1 MKHVIRILL
10 TLLLGGCVLAA
21 DSPTVRAEIATIQ
34 MCDDGYFLYS
44 AITELISLA
53 KVAFW
58 ISVLTFVVSII
69 LSLKT
74 VLSFRK
80 RRFKK

>member
-1 MKHVIRILL
+1 MKYVIRISL

-21 DSPTVRAEIATIQ
+21 DSPTVRAELATIQ
-34 MCDDGYFLYS
+34 MRRDGYFLYS

-58 ISVLTFVVSII
+58 ISLMTLAVSII
-69 LSLKT
+69 LSL
-74 VLSFRK
+74 RK
-80 RRFKK
+80 RRSKK

>member
-1 MKHVIRILL
+1 MKYVIRILL

-21 DSPTVRAEIATIQ
+21 DSPTVRAELATIQ
-34 MCDDGYFLYS
+34 MRSDGYFLYT

-58 ISVLTFVVSII
+58 ISLLTLAVSII
-69 LSLKT
+69 LSL
-74 VLSFRK
+74 RK
-80 RRFKK
+80 RRSKK

>member
-21 DSPTVRAEIATIQ
+21 DSPTVRAELATIQ
-34 MCDDGYFLYS
+34 MRGDGYFLYS
-44 AITELISLA
+44 AITELIALA

-58 ISVLTFVVSII
+58 ISLLTLVISII
-69 LSLKT
+69 LSL
-74 VLSFRK
+74 RK
-80 RRFKK
+80 RRSKK